1 LAGYSVTYTVVD
13 NATKQIDAINRRI
26 TQMRA
31 PIDRMGRSLQQFVDV
46 SGLRKV
52 GDSFRWIASA
62 AATAFRAISSVLGP
76 MGVLT
81 GAATLAGMVKLVSSF
96 ADWNRKL
103 EENADRA
110 GISARELQVFR
121 DAITLAGGSADDM
134 TETLKTL
141 ADTSAG
147 AFRGSNTDALQWF
160 QRAGIALTDANGKLK
175 TSTQLLPE
183 VVRYL
188 DSLKNP
194 SDRAAAAAAL
204 LGDAQAK
211 VYESFK
217 QSGKSLDDWVTQARQ
232 YKQLTE
238 EQRAT
243 LDRFTLAQGKL
254 QVAMEHLGQQAS
266 VTLAKGFTPFVEKLA
281 EFVDKNTPAIIG
293 ALQYIIDHMDTITT
307 VAEGIAIMFAVKWG
321 VGIVGSIL
329 KVVTALGVGG
339 TGTGLL
345 GGLAR
350 VNALM
355 LAINT
360 ALKAMDPATYAPEN
374 LPKNSPFWR
383 GMDPKDKPP
392 DDGEKSFD
400 EKLREFFWEP
410 LKRALG
416 GSDVS
421 GGAPG
426 APALPSPVAPQ
437 SAREPAPAVP
447 GGAGAYLAG
456 RAGQSPAAPGGPT
469 APAGPAAPLGA
480 AAGKSAFYDEQRKLI
495 YDAAVRAGVPHPEVV
510 AEVGATQ
517 AQLESGG
524 GKHTPGGFNVYGIKS
539 GGGVGTAGAPVSTRE
554 EGAGGSYTT
563 QASFAQFKNKEDAA
577 DAYVQFLQKNP
588 RHYKPVLEAKT
599 IEEGILAQG
608 RSGYATD
615 HKYLPALQNTQRQ
628 YGGAVAQGPAT
639 APPAAPV
646 ATADPPRGSVDIN
659 ITHRNPPPNSAVSVT
674 GAGDVNVGRPRV
686 EKVDLASI

>member
-62 AATAFRAISSVLGP
+62 AATAFRSISSVLGP

-183 VVRYL
+183 VLRYL

-266 VTLAKGFTPFVEKLA
+266 VTLAKGFTPFVDALA
-281 EFVDKNTPAIIG
+281 EFVDKNTPQIIG
-293 ALQYIIDHMDTITT
+293 ALQFMIDHLGTIET
-307 VAEGIAIMFAVKWG
+307 VAGSIAALFATKWA
-321 VGIVGSIL
+321 VGIVASIAQ
-329 KVVTALGVGG
+329 VVASLATLSATLSPIIAALAVIGVGAADAMIKQRQEEEAKK
-339 TGTGLL
+339 L
-345 GGLAR
+345 G
-350 VNALM
+350 
-355 LAINT
+355 
-360 ALKAMDPATYAPEN
+360 
-374 LPKNSPFWR
+374 F
-383 GMDPKDKPP
+383 
-392 DDGEKSFD
+392 EK
-400 EKLREFFWEP
+400 R
-410 LKRALG
+410 G
-416 GSDVS
+416 GSLWNPFDKIPHWVNPDT
-421 GGAPG
+421 GETLTEPEMRKRLGADPTTGFSPG
-426 APALPSPVAPQ
+426 HMPSATPPASPVAPQ
-437 SAREPAPAVP
+437 SAREPPPAVP

-456 RAGQSPAAPGGPT
+456 RAGQSPTAPDGPGGAPAFAGPGAPPEITQLPGDMSWGDYGTRANNPGNMNYAPGQGASARFKYTDPQT
-469 APAGPAAPLGA
+469 GGAHTMGVFASMQEGVA
-480 AAGKSAFYDEQRKLI
+480 AAYRLLRRNQERFGKTL
-495 YDAAVRAGVPHPEVV
+495 
-510 AEVGATQ
+510 
-517 AQLESGG
+517 
-524 GKHTPGGFNVYGIKS
+524 
-539 GGGVGTAGAPVSTRE
+539 AGALHGWAENSYIGPLAKEAGLDPNQPFDIASADPETVSRIMKGQFTRE
-554 EGAGGSYTT
+554 GRKGSHTATLDQIREGVA
-563 QASFAQFKNKEDAA
+563 
-577 DAYVQFLQKNP
+577 L
-588 RHYKPVLEAKT
+588 
-599 IEEGILAQG
+599 G
-608 RSGYATD
+608 RGA
-615 HKYLPALQNTQRQ
+615 
-628 YGGAVAQGPAT
+628 AVAQGPAT

-659 ITHRNPPPNSAVSVT
+659 ITHRNPPPNSAVNVT

-686 EKVDLASI
+686 ERVDLASI